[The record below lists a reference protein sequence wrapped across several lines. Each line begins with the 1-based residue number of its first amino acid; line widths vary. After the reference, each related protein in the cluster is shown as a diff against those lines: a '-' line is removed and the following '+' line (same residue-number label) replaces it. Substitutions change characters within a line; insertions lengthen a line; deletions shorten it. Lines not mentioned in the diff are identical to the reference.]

1 MCSPRLSYSPIK
13 ELKSKLFLNITKTEI
28 NKRYLILI
36 ICMDDYKIIFSGT
49 GNGRVVLSTQLR
61 STAGII
67 LKLNDEIL
75 YLDPGPGAL
84 AKLPKFK
91 IGAEKISALLVSH
104 AHQDQAGDI
113 NNLID
118 AMTVGGINKKG
129 LLLTSKSVIEGLDG
143 DCPTISNFHKACL
156 NESRILN
163 PGDKH
168 KLKDIE
174 VTATKTKHGD
184 PTCIGFKIK
193 AGKTVV
199 SYTADT
205 QYFRNIEEQ
214 YKDSDIL
221 ILCNQRPYNAPLK
234 GTLHCNDSVKIINK
248 VKPKLAVISQFGMKM
263 LQANPLYEARR
274 MQKETG
280 VNVMAAGD
288 DLILNA
294 LTYSKSL
301 RQKTLF

>member
-1 MCSPRLSYSPIK
+1 
-13 ELKSKLFLNITKTEI
+13 
-28 NKRYLILI
+28 
-36 ICMDDYKIIFSGT
+36 MDDYKIIFSGT

-67 LKLNDEIL
+67 LKLNNEII

-91 IGAEKISALLVSH
+91 IRAEKISTLLVSH

-143 DCPTISNFHKACL
+143 GHPIISNFHKACL
-156 NESRILN
+156 NESKILN

-168 KLKDIE
+168 KFKDIE
-174 VTATKTKHGD
+174 ITATKTKHGD
-184 PTCIGFKIK
+184 PSCIGFKIK
-193 AGKTVV
+193 TDKTTIA
-199 SYTADT
+199 YTSDT
-205 QYFRNIEEQ
+205 QYFKGIEEQ
-214 YKDSDIL
+214 YSDSDIL
-221 ILCNQRPYNAPLK
+221 ILCNQRPYNASLK
-234 GTLHCNDSVKIINK
+234 GALQSNDSVKIIKK
-248 VKPKLAVISQFGMKM
+248 VKPRLAVISQFGMKM

-280 VNVMAAGD
+280 VNVIAAED
-288 DLILNA
+288 DLIVDA
-294 LTYSKSL
+294 LTYSKSA